1 MWTLDLPLSVQ
12 VNDKKKVHL
21 NLNTYRNLH
30 YYLNNAAKVEFKRL
44 ILPLLKDIPKQDKVH
59 LHYEFFAPNQAR
71 RDLMNVVCIVDKF
84 LTDVLSEVKVID
96 DDHTGIVVSNS
107 SAYGGVDRTNPRV
120 SVTIYS
126 VIGPM
131 TVIFDPEQETA
142 S

>member
-12 VNDKKKVHL
+12 VNDKKKVQL
-21 NLNTYRNLH
+21 NLNAYRNLH

-44 ILPLLKDIPKQDKVH
+44 ILPLLEDIPKQVKVH

-84 LTDVLSEVKVID
+84 LTDVLSDAKVID

-120 SVTIYS
+120 SVTIYP